1 MIDTPIEIVIFS
13 VSLLVAIVISIV
25 IGCVV
30 GRYQERNGGGRK
42 MSNPFEANNERI
54 RKKSSSRL
62 VDVEVSPFFF
72 FQHCTT
78 NNVELTHQPQNSFSF
93 FSSFSFFK
101 HTRHVNPFVK
111 LLNCLCMV

>member
-62 VDVEVSPFFF
+62 VDVEVSLFFF
-72 FQHCTT
+72 FFFFFIF
-78 NNVELTHQPQNSFSF
+78 FSF
-93 FSSFSFFK
+93 FSY
-101 HTRHVNPFVK
+101 
-111 LLNCLCMV
+111 LLLEYIN